1 MKILLLFTVN
11 PVVSSRGCTLSCKF
25 FLSLHTTNINIR
37 GDCRPGMM
45 SLQLN
50 LQVFPCGLII
60 PVLFSTNVAGLG
72 YSFGESTC
80 AFIEGLFS

>member
-25 FLSLHTTNINIR
+25 FLSLHTTNLNIR
-37 GDCRPGMM
+37 GDCQPDMM
-45 SLQLN
+45 ILQLN

-60 PVLFSTNVAGLG
+60 RV
-72 YSFGESTC
+72 
-80 AFIEGLFS
+80 